1 MISMSV
7 EPIELSESEV
17 TAILQKLRRKEGNW
31 LEWARACQQL
41 QRSGLSPQ
49 DIFEATGFE
58 PIHQNQIITANQ
70 VYQSIELGKANPQA
84 LGHFQN
90 RASDCLYELRI
101 LNQQERVWGAELI
114 VSRGLDADGA
124 HEVAKALKNSG
135 RITIPETFSE
145 TGGDRIA
152 AYYWNL
158 ARQQSE
164 LAERSRLI
172 AHGLSYAQSN
182 PARKELETL
191 LISGVVTA
199 PKSAPRLPFYRLE
212 SEEEMPRIVPL
223 VGQFPLSVQA
233 LRDIPQFTESGAFA
247 ILESDQAGAFVPIP
261 GWQVIRQAQDPI
273 AILANTTELPNSSDD
288 ISPEKVLVIVDRE
301 QRDWHSENY
310 FMVDQAGQAV
320 LNWSG
325 SEIEAEILGQVILIL
340 RPKRI
345 LDEAATF
352 ETWLIDE

>member
-7 EPIELSESEV
+7 EPVKLSESEV

-31 LEWARACQQL
+31 LEWALACQQL
-41 QRSGLSPQ
+41 QKSGLSPQ
-49 DIFEATGFE
+49 AIFEATGFE

-70 VYQSIELGKANPQA
+70 VYQSIQAGNANAQT
-84 LGHFQN
+84 LEHFQN

-114 VSRGLDADGA
+114 LSRGLDADGA
-124 HEVAKALKNSG
+124 HEVAKALKNAG
-135 RITIPETFSE
+135 RITVPEAFSK

-182 PARKELETL
+182 SARKELETL

-212 SEEEMPRIVPL
+212 SEEEMPRIIPL
-223 VGQFPLSVQA
+223 VGRLTLTAQA
-233 LRDIPQFTESGAFA
+233 LRNIPQFTEAGPFA
-247 ILESDQAGAFVPIP
+247 MLESSAAGTFVPIP
-261 GWQVIRQAQDPI
+261 GWQVVRQAHDPI
-273 AILANTTELPNSSDD
+273 AILANTTDLPNPSEEVT
-288 ISPEKVLVIVDRE
+288 PEEVLVIVDRE
-301 QRDWHSENY
+301 QRAWNSEN
-310 FMVDQAGQAV
+310 FFLVDQDGQAR
-320 LNWSG
+320 LHWSA
-325 SEIEAEILGQVILIL
+325 SEGEAAILGQVILIL

-345 LDEAATF
+345 LDEGATF
-352 ETWLIDE
+352 DTWLIDE